1 MKTKFLLTILSLA
14 VAATSLRA
22 EIFACDLKALT
33 PEERKTHQ
41 KLSMGLGSAITARQE
56 LPDGYAFQ
64 IDSAKL
70 PFVDVAQWMVFEHRC
85 CRFLLFRL
93 ELQGTDGNV
102 SLSLRGAPGVK
113 KFIETEFRFSEPR
126 Q

>member
-1 MKTKFLLTILSLA
+1 MKTRFLLTIVSLA
-14 VAATSLRA
+14 VTATSLRA
-22 EIFACDLKALT
+22 EIFACDLKALA

-56 LPDGYAFQ
+56 LPDGYTFQ

-70 PFVDVAQWMVFEHRC
+70 AFVDVARWIAFEHRC

-93 ELQGTDGNV
+93 EMRGTDGNV
-102 SLSLRGAPGVK
+102 SLSLQGAPGVK
-113 KFIETEFRFSEPR
+113 KFIETEFRFVR
-126 Q
+126 D

>member
-1 MKTKFLLTILSLA
+1 MKTRYLLTILSLA
-14 VAATSLRA
+14 VAATALRA
-22 EIFACDLKALT
+22 EVFACNLKALT

-41 KLSMGLGSAITARQE
+41 KLSMGLGSTITARQE
-56 LPDGYAFQ
+56 LPDGYTFQ

-70 PFVDVAQWMVFEHRC
+70 PFVDIAQWTVFEHRC

-113 KFIETEFRFSEPR
+113 KFIETEFRFSEMR
-126 Q
+126 